1 MAGVQYAACGVLDGP
16 VLLVGVAVGLL
27 VTNILYTHSV
37 LDRHADSRMGKR
49 TLAHL
54 LGTPRAMIAASGLFC
69 FAPFVLVAAGAGC
82 GMLPAAALATFVLLP
97 MAAFLWRSLRSYVLD
112 RPVALRTAPWMGPMG
127 DFKRYCDMGIGWFM
141 LRWLLARNLVSFF
154 ALILLVVYTVLEIME

>member
-1 MAGVQYAACGVLDGP
+1 
-16 VLLVGVAVGLL
+16 
-27 VTNILYTHSV
+27 
-37 LDRHADSRMGKR
+37 
-49 TLAHL
+49 
-54 LGTPRAMIAASGLFC
+54 MIAASGLFC